1 MTNRIPKRLTLTAVC
16 EIVLWPF
23 GVVCLGLFSLLQW
36 QDYANAQD
44 AVEAFYAE
52 RDAGTSPETFSAN
65 VRNALSQVDQS
76 LWSSNR
82 VAAFQKSQRPPDAA
96 VGVMRI
102 ERLSLE
108 VPVFEGAGERELD
121 RGPGWIR
128 GTSQIGERGNIGI
141 AGHRDGFF
149 RALKDIEPGDT
160 IEILGPDISTRY
172 EVTDTWVVDPDAV
185 HVLDPTLEPAV
196 TLVTCYPFYFVG
208 HAPQRFI
215 VRATAVESL

>member
-1 MTNRIPKRLTLTAVC
+1 MAKMIQRGFSFAAIC
-16 EIVLWPF
+16 EMVLWPV
-23 GVVCLGLFSLLQW
+23 GIVCVGLFMLFQW
-36 QDYANAQD
+36 QHYANAQG
-44 AVEAFYAE
+44 AVQAFYAE
-52 RDAGTSPETFSAN
+52 REAGASAESFSAN
-65 VRNALSQVDQS
+65 LRSALSEVDQS

-82 VAAFQKSQRPPDAA
+82 VAAFEKSAPSQAA
-96 VGVMRI
+96 ALAVLRI

-108 VPVFEGAGERELD
+108 APVFEGAQERELD

-128 GTSQIGERGNIGI
+128 GTARIGEQGNVGI

-149 RALKDIEPGDT
+149 RVLKDIVPGDT
-160 IEILGPDISTRY
+160 IELLGRDSATSY
-172 EVTDTWVVDPDAV
+172 VVTDTWIVDPDAV
-185 HVLDPTLEPAV
+185 HVLDMTEAPSV